1 MIAKV
6 ANTIFIRSNKFVT
19 NDIDWSQTLTQY
31 LNNRISYEL
40 ELLFA
45 QKNIN

>member
-19 NDIDWSQTLTQY
+19 NDTDWSQMLSQY
-31 LNNRISYEL
+31 LKQT
-40 ELLFA
+40 A
-45 QKNIN
+45 